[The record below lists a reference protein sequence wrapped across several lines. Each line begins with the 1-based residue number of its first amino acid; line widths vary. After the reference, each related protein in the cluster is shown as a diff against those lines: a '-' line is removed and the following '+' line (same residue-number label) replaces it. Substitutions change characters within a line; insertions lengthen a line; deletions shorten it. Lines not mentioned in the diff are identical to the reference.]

1 MLTARRAAA
10 IVLSVIVLGAAAGCG
25 AAPEPA
31 GQPDPAVTPTSG
43 GEVGDA
49 TPGTAPAA
57 RDDDPI
63 DGIGEDDAFPEL
75 GTPALDVDDYE
86 LDLRYDVETGELE
99 GTATIDATVT
109 VESATIE
116 LDFQGLDVTSTT
128 VDGDDVDHEL
138 VQDEDK
144 LVLDLG
150 EPVGAGTDVTVEVSY
165 AGVPE
170 PVATEALG
178 GVEVGWHAGTG
189 GSFVL
194 SEPEGASTWYPV
206 NNHPLDKATYTF
218 RVTVPEPYTAIANGE
233 LVATTSAE
241 GGREDGSDGPG
252 ASGGGVGAD
261 AGGDGVGATTFE
273 YRMDA
278 PMASY
283 LATVVTGQ
291 FERVDGGV
299 HDGVTYTY
307 WYAAGVDRSPSLEQT
322 NRDVA
327 QLSRHLGPFP
337 FTTYGG
343 IVYPPSFINGSGRTE
358 DFLSGVALEN
368 QGASLYAEGTTVPMV
383 ILHEAAHQWMGDNV
397 SLTDW
402 SRDIW
407 WIEGFARFAEYVDDP
422 DEMADAELEVR
433 ANWVPP
439 GDLSADELFS
449 VASYDCGG
457 MVFYALYREVGADT
471 FWAILREFNERYRH
485 ANASTDDLIEVA
497 SDVSGEDLTD
507 FFQAWLFDE
516 TPPRLPA

>member
-1 MLTARRAAA
+1 MLTVRRAAA
-10 IVLSVIVLGAAAGCG
+10 LVLSVAVIGSAAGCG
-25 AAPEPA
+25 AAPDQA
-31 GQPDPAVTPTSG
+31 DQQDPVVTATSG
-43 GEVGDA
+43 GEAPG
-49 TPGTAPAA
+49 TTTGTAPSSGN
-57 RDDDPI
+57 DESI
-63 DGIGEDDAFPEL
+63 EGIGEDDAFPEL
-75 GTPALDVDDYE
+75 GTPALDVEDYE
-86 LDLRYDVETGELE
+86 LDLRYDVDTGELE
-99 GTATIDATVT
+99 GTATLDATVT
-109 VESATIE
+109 VESASIE
-116 LDFQGLDVTSTT
+116 LDFQGLDVASTT
-128 VDGDDVDHEL
+128 VDGDDVDHEM
-138 VQDEDK
+138 DGDK
-144 LVLDLG
+144 LLLDLG
-150 EPVGAGTDVTVEVSY
+150 ETVGAGTDVTVVVAY
-165 AGVPE
+165 AGVPD

-233 LVATTSAE
+233 LVATTPAD
-241 GGREDGSDGPG
+241 GGGDGGGDGPG
-252 ASGGGVGAD
+252 ASGGTT
-261 AGGDGVGATTFE
+261 GGDASGGTTFE

-283 LATVVTGQ
+283 LATVVTGE

-299 HDGVTYTY
+299 HDDVTYTY
-307 WYAAGVDRSPSLEQT
+307 WYAAGIDRSPSLEQT

-422 DEMADAELEVR
+422 DEMADAELETR

-439 GDLSADELFS
+439 GDLPADELFS
-449 VASYDCGG
+449 FASYDCGG

-471 FWAILREFNERYRH
+471 FWAILREFNDRYRH

-516 TPPRLPA
+516 TPPRLPS